1 MSKDEPEVPSDD
13 ALPAP
18 SSNATETV
26 LPLAGVRV
34 VEFSH
39 MVMGPTCGM
48 ILGDLGAEVIKVEPL
63 EGDHTR
69 RLIGPGAG
77 FFRLFNRNKKSVAL
91 DLGRPEGLEVAHRLV
106 ATADIVSENFRPGA
120 MAKFGLDGPSLLARH
135 PRLIHVA
142 HKGFLPGPYEHRTAL
157 DEVVQ
162 MMAGLAY
169 MTGPPGRPLRA
180 GSSINDIMGGMFGV
194 IGVLAALRDRDRT
207 GLGREVQT
215 ALFENCVLLS
225 GQHMQQFAVTGM
237 AAKPM
242 PTHSRAWGVYD
253 VFTDKNGDQI
263 FLGVVTDTQW
273 TVFCGAFDL
282 AELAADP
289 KLATNNQRV
298 LARDWLIPHL
308 ATAFSGFTVA
318 ELQQRFEH
326 NGLPYAPI
334 VRPEQLFED
343 PHLIESGG
351 LSPLETDTGEPTL
364 VPLLPMT
371 LGGDRLAPRFPL
383 ARVGE
388 HTRQILQGLGYEIAE
403 IDTLARE
410 EIIACG

>member
-1 MSKDEPEVPSDD
+1 
-13 ALPAP
+13 
-18 SSNATETV
+18 
-26 LPLAGVRV
+26 
-34 VEFSH
+34 
-39 MVMGPTCGM
+39 
-48 ILGDLGAEVIKVEPL
+48 
-63 EGDHTR
+63 
-69 RLIGPGAG
+69 
-77 FFRLFNRNKKSVAL
+77 
-91 DLGRPEGLEVAHRLV
+91 
-106 ATADIVSENFRPGA
+106 
-120 MAKFGLDGPSLLARH
+120 
-135 PRLIHVA
+135 VA

-289 KLATNNQRV
+289 RLATNNQRV

-326 NGLPYAPI
+326 NGLPFAPI